1 MLSDLLRKQA
11 RFSGMLSNLIRYAE
25 SLGYHITMGEIFNAE
40 GTGHRKGSCHYIKL
54 AGDLNLFDADWKYLR
69 ETKDHEKLGEYWEAM
84 GGIWGGRFDDGNHYS
99 LEHEG
104 RK

>member
-1 MLSDLLRKQA
+1 MPSDLLRKQA
-11 RFSGMLSNLIRYAE
+11 RFMSMWAKLIIYAE
-25 SLGYHITMGEIFNAE
+25 SLGYRCTSGETFNAE
-40 GTGHRKGSCHYIKL
+40 GAGHKKGSCHYIKL

-69 ETKDHEKLGEYWEAM
+69 ETKDHQVLGEYWEAM
-84 GGIWGGRFDDGNHYS
+84 GGVWGGRFDDGNHYS